1 MITRK
6 NLEKI
11 LEIINGC
18 LLGDGC
24 IKEDRYK
31 DRRYFAFKLTAKDRN
46 LLEWVASKLKSLGV
60 DNVWITKEK
69 RNNVYNLNFYLN
81 KYSIPE
87 LLNLR
92 DKWYQKENGK
102 TIKVVP
108 KDLKLT
114 PTTLFF
120 WYLGDG
126 SLIRRRNDKTRVPHI
141 VLATNSF
148 RKEDVEFLKEKL
160 KELGLNFY
168 IVESNSISGFTKKRK
183 KSYLL
188 FSSTEDETVFK
199 FFKIIGFYPP
209 KEIEDCILGYKGKIK
224 KERRVKDKWPNEEDW
239 IKILSNVIEIGKIVR
254 ERRKELGISQQ
265 KLAESIGI
273 RRENIRDFELMK
285 RRLGVENF
293 KKVLKELNVKIDE
306 MLNKNIL

>member
-1 MITRK
+1 M
-6 NLEKI
+6 
-11 LEIINGC
+11 
-18 LLGDGC
+18 GDGN
-24 IKEDRYK
+24 IQNKK
-31 DRRYFAFKLTAKDRN
+31 DKYFYFKLSAKDKN
-46 LLEWVASKLKSLGV
+46 LLEYVRNLFESLGIKKSWIVV
-60 DNVWITKEK
+60 DNKVTNVHSFGFYMNSYFDVSFLKE
-69 RNNVYNLNFYLN
+69 FY
-81 KYSIPE
+81 Y
-87 LLNLR
+87 
-92 DKWYQKENGK
+92 KWYQKENGK

-108 KDLKLT
+108 RDLKLT
-114 PTTLFF
+114 STTLFF

-148 RKEDVEFLKEKL
+148 RKEDVEFLREKL

-188 FSSTEDETVFK
+188 FSSTEDDTVFK

-209 KEIEDCILGYKGKIK
+209 KEIEDCLLGYKGKIK
-224 KERRVKDKWPNEEDW
+224 KERRVKDRWPNEEDW
-239 IKILSNVIEIGKIVR
+239 IKILSNVIEVGKIVR
-254 ERRKELGISQQ
+254 ERRKELGISQK
-265 KLAESIGI
+265 KLAELIGI

-293 KKVLKELNVKIDE
+293 EKVLKKLNVKMDE
-306 MLNKNIL
+306 MLNRNKNIL

>member
-1 MITRK
+1 MLTQE
-6 NLEKI
+6 NLEKV
-11 LEIINGC
+11 LEIVNGC
-18 LLGDGC
+18 LLGDGN
-24 IKEDRYK
+24 IKEDKYK
-31 DRRYFAFKLTAKDRN
+31 NKRYFTFKLTAKDRN
-46 LLEWVASKLKSLGV
+46 LLEWVEKKLNSLGI
-60 DNVWITKEK
+60 DNTWITEDRKK
-69 RNNVYNLNFYLN
+69 VFNLNFYLN
-81 KYSIPE
+81 KYKIPE

-108 KDLKLT
+108 RDLKLT

-126 SLIRRRNDKTRVPHI
+126 SLIRRRNDKTRVPYI

-148 RKEDVEFLKEKL
+148 RKEDVEFLREKL

-188 FSSTEDETVFK
+188 FSSTEDDTVFK

-209 KEIEDCILGYKGKIK
+209 KEIEDRLLGYKGKIK

-239 IKILSNVIEIGKIVR
+239 IKILSNVIEIGKIIR
-254 ERRKELGISQQ
+254 ERRKELGISQK
-265 KLAESIGI
+265 KLAELIGI

-285 RRLGVENF
+285 RRLGVEKF
-293 KKVLKELNVKIDE
+293 EKVLKELRINPEEIF
-306 MLNKNIL
+306 KNY

>member
-1 MITRK
+1 MPNDEK
-6 NLEKI
+6 LEKI

-18 LLGDGC
+18 LLGDGN
-24 IKEDRYK
+24 IQNKK
-31 DRRYFAFKLTAKDRN
+31 DKYFYFKLSAKDKN
-46 LLEWVASKLKSLGV
+46 LLEYVKNLFELLGIKKSWIVV
-60 DNVWITKEK
+60 DNKFTNVHSFGFYMNSYFDVSFLKE
-69 RNNVYNLNFYLN
+69 FY
-81 KYSIPE
+81 Y
-87 LLNLR
+87 
-92 DKWYQKENGK
+92 KWYQKENGK

-108 KDLKLT
+108 RDLKLT

-126 SLIRRRNDKTRVPHI
+126 SLIRRRNDKTRVPYI
-141 VLATNSF
+141 VLATNPF
-148 RKEDVEFLKEKL
+148 RKEDVEFLREKL

-188 FSSTEDETVFK
+188 FSSTEDDTVFK

-209 KEIEDCILGYKGKIK
+209 KEIEDCLLGYKGKIK

-239 IKILSNVIEIGKIVR
+239 IKILSNVIEIGKIIR
-254 ERRKELGISQQ
+254 ERRKELGISQK
-265 KLAESIGI
+265 KLAELIGI

-285 RRLGVENF
+285 RRLGVEKF
-293 KKVLKELNVKIDE
+293 EKVLKELRINPEEIF
-306 MLNKNIL
+306 KNY